1 MNLTK
6 LGEYKLSFYMR
17 PETLLIIVTLL
28 LSPTSA
34 LVPDPSYGGGRVRR
48 QAAAPGFSLHALL
61 LEETDSAANYAGGS
75 ISVLTDKTFRLLLV
89 GAGLEAV
96 TRVKF
101 TTANNTAGGECKGA
115 AGASHHQSQV
125 SRY

>member
-1 MNLTK
+1 
-6 LGEYKLSFYMR
+6 MR
-17 PETLLIIVTLL
+17 PETLLNFVTVF

-75 ISVLTDKTFRLLLV
+75 ISVLTEKTFRLLLV

-125 SRY
+125 SR